1 MYLEKLDHHSENY
14 TGLEGLYD
22 GMDPND
28 YEVEQSLK
36 NIED

>member
-14 TGLEGLYD
+14 TGLKGLYD
-22 GMDPND
+22 GMDLND

-36 NIED
+36 NMED